1 MVDLE
6 QQNTD
11 YWSKNTLSMGTN
23 AILDSVTLD
32 NYKNRFD
39 SSFLIFLGL
48 ISL

>member
-6 QQNTD
+6 QQNTV

-32 NYKNRFD
+32 NYKTDLIQVF
-39 SSFLIFLGL
+39 SF
-48 ISL
+48 S